1 MSEQNTRT
9 LSRKNVG
16 FWHTLWQQRQLMF
29 MSVPM
34 LLYILLFNYAPLWGW
49 LTAFM
54 NYKPAKPMFENT
66 WVGLDNFK
74 WLFSR
79 QEFFLSIR
87 NTFAMSIIT
96 LVFNTFSAIFLAVVL
111 NEVTFRKFKRTVQ
124 TVTYLPHFLSWV
136 IVVGLAQSM
145 FATDG
150 IVNQVLLALG
160 LVKSPVFW
168 LGEGRYFWWL
178 VGIIHVWKETG
189 WNSIIYL
196 SAMSSID
203 PALYEAAE
211 IDGAGRLRKI
221 MHITLPGI
229 KSTFVILLVMNIGM
243 LIGGQSEGNFDIPY
257 LMGQNLLIDWSQT
270 IDIFVLKYGISMGQ
284 YGRATAAGMF
294 KSVVAIVLLLSAN
307 RIAKWL
313 DEPTLL

>member
-1 MSEQNTRT
+1 MSLGHR
-9 LSRKNVG
+9 
-16 FWHTLWQQRQLMF
+16 LWQQRQLLV

-34 LLYILLFNYAPLWGW
+34 LLYILLFSYAPLWGW

-54 NYKPAKPMFENT
+54 DYKPAKPMFENT
-66 WVGLDNFK
+66 WVGLKNFQ

-79 QEFFLSIR
+79 SEFMLAIR
-87 NTFAMSIIT
+87 NTLMMSIIT
-96 LVFNTFSAIFLAVVL
+96 LVFNTVSAITLAVLL
-111 NEVTFRKFKRTVQ
+111 NEMTVRKFKRTVQ

-136 IVVGLAQSM
+136 IVVGLAQNM

-150 IVNQVLLALG
+150 IVNQVLLSLG
-160 LVKSPVFW
+160 VIQSPLFF

-178 VGIIHVWKETG
+178 VGLIHVWKESG

-211 IDGAGRLRKI
+211 MDGAGRIRRI
-221 MHITLPGI
+221 WHITLPGI
-229 KSTFVILLVMNIGM
+229 KSTFVVLLVMNIGM
-243 LIGGQSEGNFDIPY
+243 LIGGTGEGIFDIPY
-257 LMGQNLLIDWSQT
+257 LMGQNLLMDWSQT
-270 IDIFVLKYGISMGQ
+270 IDIFVLKYGISKGQ
-284 YGRATAAGMF
+284 YGRATAAGIF
-294 KSVVAIVLLLSAN
+294 KSVVAIILLFSAN
-307 RIAKWL
+307 RSAKRL